1 MTGSL
6 LGQEPGH
13 TGLELRV
20 ASDEAAGAGMLT
32 GHVRVAWLGRVCH
45 ERGRELEVGRV
56 PERGA
61 AWKMKDVGP
70 SEPSC
75 GGRLQTTFCCI
86 S

>member
-1 MTGSL
+1 MDAVEYAMRINAAAQLVEAGVS
-6 LGQEPGH
+6 
-13 TGLELRV
+13 V
-20 ASDEAAGAGMLT
+20 AEAAGVLA
-32 GHVRVAWLGRVCH
+32 GRVCH

-75 GGRLQTTFCCI
+75 GGRLQTTCVTNAER
-86 S
+86 SSV